1 MRDKRKL
8 KCLKYE
14 VKIVIYVAAS
24 FMLRNLGCK
33 KHSSTNQVLRNAHL
47 GGRLLQYRECNT
59 INKTMVNR
67 TSKEK
72 KVVIKVMDMVA
83 GYGEDIIL
91 DHINFEVYEG
101 EIFVILG
108 GSGCGKTTLLKHL
121 IGLNHPMDGN
131 IVING
136 TDITGDKGRNLQ
148 QVLRECGILF
158 QSGALFSSMTIAE
171 NVALPIQE
179 HTNLPASSI
188 DNIVKMKLA
197 QVSLTGYENHLPSE
211 ISGGMRKRAGL
222 ARAMALNP
230 KILLFDEPSAG
241 LDPVTS
247 AELDQLIIRLNRCY
261 GTTMVIVTHE
271 LPSIFTVAH
280 RVIMLDKRVKKIIA
294 EGSPH
299 YLRDN
304 SQNPFVRQFF
314 NREIES
320 DNDLL
325 RN

>member
-1 MRDKRKL
+1 
-8 KCLKYE
+8 
-14 VKIVIYVAAS
+14 
-24 FMLRNLGCK
+24 
-33 KHSSTNQVLRNAHL
+33 
-47 GGRLLQYRECNT
+47 
-59 INKTMVNR
+59 MVN
-67 TSKEK
+67 KPVEEK
-72 KVVIKVMDMVA
+72 RVSIKVMDMVA
-83 GYGEDIIL
+83 GYGEDVIL
-91 DHINFEVYEG
+91 NHINFEVYEG

-108 GSGCGKTTLLKHL
+108 GSGCGKSTLLKHL
-121 IGLNHPMDGN
+121 VGLNQPMAGN

-136 TDITGDKGRNLQ
+136 IDITGDKGGNLQ

-158 QSGALFSSMTIAE
+158 QSGALFSSMTVAE
-171 NVALPIQE
+171 NIALPMQE
-179 HTNLPASSI
+179 HTDLPASSI

-230 KILLFDEPSAG
+230 KILFFDEPSAG

-247 AELDQLIIRLNRCY
+247 AELDQLIIRLNRSY

-271 LPSIFTVAH
+271 LPSIFSVAH
-280 RVIMLDKRVKKIIA
+280 RIIMLDKRVKKIIA

-320 DNDLL
+320 DNDIL